1 MDVFK
6 EIFENSAAG
15 PLSKGY
21 KTLVVSLFASIVCT
35 LFTMLV
41 ILLRYGFEMNI
52 QFGY

>member
-1 MDVFK
+1 MDVIK
-6 EIFENSAAG
+6 EIIENSAAG

-21 KTLVVSLFASIVCT
+21 KTLVLSLFASIVCT

-41 ILLRYGFEMNI
+41 VLLSYGSNLNI